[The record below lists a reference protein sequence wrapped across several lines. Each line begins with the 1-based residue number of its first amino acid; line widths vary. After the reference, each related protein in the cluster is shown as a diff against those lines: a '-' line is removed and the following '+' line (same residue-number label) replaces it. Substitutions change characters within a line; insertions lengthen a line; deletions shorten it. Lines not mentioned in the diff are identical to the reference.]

1 MEAGFLR
8 YKTLVIKDSK
18 GQFNR
23 FSANYINNN
32 PQNWWKKVLNVNEW
46 RSQENVRRNRS
57 YQAFRQAPV
66 GDTVPPVDEEVV
78 EDSDISNSQPI
89 PESNIPEKDRNSDP
103 VATVE
108 TTEPPTD
115 NPVEAEAEEA
125 SG

>member
-78 EDSDISNSQPI
+78 EDSDISNSQPLSE
-89 PESNIPEKDRNSDP
+89 PNLPKEDRNSDP
-103 VATVE
+103 ATTEE
-108 TTEPPTD
+108 TTEPATD
-115 NPVEAEAEEA
+115 NPVEVVADGA